1 MSRFHRWYCRCE
13 GWRERLDQMILSW
26 SLDGVELGEEVLE
39 IGLGPDLTTDWL
51 RARSKHITCIE
62 MDVALASSS
71 SVVWLIPM

>member
-1 MSRFHRWYCRCE
+1 
-13 GWRERLDQMILSW
+13 MILSW